1 MPAPTLAGS
10 SIQGAQVTPLSSR
23 PIKTPWH
30 SALARRIATLWV
42 TKMLG
47 TTLGISGFFVLYFW
61 VMHHPLGLPLTMPL
75 TAVDHWVPLSDDA
88 LPLYASLW
96 LYVGLAPAL
105 AKDRAELLLHAQA
118 AALMAAIG
126 LAVFWLFPTVVPVFA
141 VDWTQYPS
149 LQFLKSTDAGG
160 NAFPSLHVSFAVFT
174 AVLMTRQLRSVDAP
188 AWVLALNWLWA
199 AGIVYSTLA
208 TRQHVLL
215 DVLGGTALAGF
226 MSWIT
231 GPARRRLILVGV

>member
-1 MPAPTLAGS
+1 MPSPTLAGS

-23 PIKTPWH
+23 LAGTPWH
-30 SALARRIATLWV
+30 AALLRRTATLWV

-75 TAVDHWVPLSDDA
+75 TAIDHWVPLSEDA
-88 LPLYASLW
+88 LPLYGSLW
-96 LYVGLAPAL
+96 LYVGLAPAF

-126 LAVFWLFPTVVPVFA
+126 LVVFWLFPTTVPAFP
-141 VDWTQYPS
+141 VDWAQYPS

-160 NAFPSLHVSFAVFT
+160 NAD
-174 AVLMTRQLRSVDAP
+174 RKSV
-188 AWVLALNWLWA
+188 V
-199 AGIVYSTLA
+199 
-208 TRQHVLL
+208 
-215 DVLGGTALAGF
+215 
-226 MSWIT
+226 
-231 GPARRRLILVGV
+231 